1 MPPHSAS
8 TTTPQP
14 AGVTAATLAAVAPH
28 ASSAPAARGGVVARL
43 GDWLLTRDRHQRVR
57 LAQSGLAN
65 LLMIACAALM
75 HVLARYGIADQ
86 RWIWPWTIV
95 SVGGLLALFALI
107 RSGQARRWS
116 DPSLTLP
123 QMLFAI
129 FTTAAA
135 YCITGSARA
144 VVLPVLAVVM
154 MFGMF
159 GLTQRRVRIVGAWTL
174 ALFGAASLYWLKG
187 PERDI
192 SEGEEIAR
200 FMMVA
205 IIVLGVGLLTARLN
219 AMRER
224 MREQRIQ
231 LAAALERIRELAT
244 RDELTG
250 CLNRRAMMERLEEEA
265 SRCARLGQPMCLVL
279 LDLDH
284 FKHINDAH
292 GHATG
297 DRVLRRFGALAR
309 ASLRGTDL
317 VARWGG
323 EEFLLMLGGTSAA
336 PGALCV
342 QRLLDALAA
351 ERFDVAGLPPVTGSA
366 GLAECHDGDCLV
378 EALELADRALYR
390 AKAAGRNRLEQA
402 RRTDD
407 LNLP

>member
-1 MPPHSAS
+1 MPTHSAS
-8 TTTPQP
+8 PS
-14 AGVTAATLAAVAPH
+14 ARAHAVANIASAAVV
-28 ASSAPAARGGVVARL
+28 ASFEPVAAGTRTGLAARL
-43 GDWLLTRDRHQRVR
+43 GDWLLTRDPHQRIR
-57 LAQSGLAN
+57 LAQSGVAN
-65 LLMIACAALM
+65 LLMIACTALM
-75 HVLARYGIADQ
+75 HVLDRYGIADH

-107 RSGQARRWS
+107 RSGRARGWS

-135 YCITGSARA
+135 YCIIGSARA

-174 ALFGAASLYWLKG
+174 GLFGAASLYWLEG
-187 PERDI
+187 PERGLPA
-192 SEGEEIAR
+192 GEEIAR

-205 IIVLGVGLLTARLN
+205 IIVLGVGLLTARLC

-224 MREQRIQ
+224 MRDQRTQ

-250 CLNRRAMMERLEEEA
+250 CLNRRAMMERLEEETA
-265 SRCARLGQPMCLVL
+265 RCARLGQPMCLVL

-284 FKHINDAH
+284 FKRINDAH
-292 GHATG
+292 GHAAG

-309 ASLRGTDL
+309 ASLRGTDF

-323 EEFLLMLGGTSAA
+323 EEFLLMLGGTGAA
-336 PGALCV
+336 PGAICV

-351 ERFDVAGLPPVTGSA
+351 ERFDHGLPPVTGSA
-366 GLAECHDGDCLV
+366 GIAECRDGDCLLD
-378 EALELADRALYR
+378 ALEQADRALYR

-402 RRTDD
+402 GRTEG
-407 LNLP
+407 